1 VPPPPDGRVNREEA
15 PPPVQQTSS
24 QPILIRSGSSAA
36 SSAHHLQVK
45 KQAQQQRKKST
56 KVRVVAQAKDKAD
69 DGASPKWRVR
79 YMTEADVDEVLR
91 IQRLCYEPEYRELP
105 ESYVGRIRLYPQGNV
120 IVEVPV
126 IDNDTG
132 DSSSDDDASDN
143 DNSSDQEVTK
153 YSPSASP
160 TEGDLKAIHSVKKR
174 RVAPAPAGAKWRMAG
189 YIQAQPFLREGVN
202 DVNDLTDLEQW
213 LADHRSPS
221 SKLDHQRD
229 VVYIHEIAMD
239 PAFRGQGL
247 TAPLTDYVQQLT
259 EDEGFQMMTLVSLGP
274 ALGFWKR
281 NGFVMCRQLDYGGH
295 DCYYMEKPL
304 PVTDVDCNQP
314 LADR

>member
-1 VPPPPDGRVNREEA
+1 
-15 PPPVQQTSS
+15 
-24 QPILIRSGSSAA
+24 
-36 SSAHHLQVK
+36 VK
-45 KQAQQQRKKST
+45 LTQQQRKKSN

-132 DSSSDDDASDN
+132 DSSSDDEGSN
-143 DNSSDQEVTK
+143 DHQEVTK
-153 YSPSASP
+153 YSPSSSP
-160 TEGDLKAIHSVKKR
+160 PEDLRALHSVKKR
-174 RVAPAPAGAKWRMAG
+174 RVAPACGQWRMAG

-202 DVNDLTDLEQW
+202 DVNDLVDLEKW

-221 SKLDHQRD
+221 SKLDHERD

-281 NGFVMCRQLDYGGH
+281 NGFVLCRQLDYGGH